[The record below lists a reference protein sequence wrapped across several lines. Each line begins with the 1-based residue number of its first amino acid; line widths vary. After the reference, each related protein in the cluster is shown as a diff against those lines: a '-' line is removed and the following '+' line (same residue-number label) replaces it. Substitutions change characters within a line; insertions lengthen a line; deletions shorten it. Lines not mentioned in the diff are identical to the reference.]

1 MGAYVV
7 QRLGAV
13 MFIMVA
19 MSILVFLATH
29 ALPSNAAGLI
39 LGQYSTPETLAAL
52 EHKLGFDQ
60 PLPVQYW
67 HWASRMLQGDM
78 GQSYEMERPVA
89 PILWDAFGRSAIL
102 AGSSMAVV
110 STLGLALGVVAS
122 VWPGLWPDHAAS
134 IFTYFGVSLPEFYW
148 GLVFILVFGST
159 FRLLPS
165 SGYANLSD
173 GLGTFVAHLVLPVA
187 TLTLTLLA
195 HVTRLT
201 RSSMIEALDSMYVKV
216 ARARGLPERLVIL
229 RHALRNALIPSITV
243 LAQDFGFLIGG
254 IVAVETVFAY
264 PGLGRMLVGALE
276 RQDLPLMQAAIL
288 VLTGVYCLANLTA
301 ALPYDQMHVRD
312 RFLPPN
318 FHYFAGTDE
327 YGRDVFSRLLLG
339 SQLSLALG
347 GTATLISMGIGVPLG
362 LIAGYRRGV
371 TDELIMRT
379 LDVMLAFPPIMLVLL
394 ILAVTPP
401 SLKKTAIAIG
411 VLAVAPIARVT
422 RSVTLDLMSG
432 EFIEAA
438 RARGERL
445 HYMLMRELLPNVWP
459 VLMVEASL
467 RVLFAVLLGA
477 VLSFLGFGVQP
488 PAADWGLMISNG
500 RAFVDTAPWISLAP
514 GIAMSV
520 TVIAISLVGDGLR
533 EVLDPRIGDRR

>member
-1 MGAYVV
+1 MA
-7 QRLGAV
+7 RLA
-13 MFIMVA
+13 
-19 MSILVFLATH
+19 
-29 ALPSNAAGLI
+29 
-39 LGQYSTPETLAAL
+39 E
-52 EHKLGFDQ
+52 
-60 PLPVQYW
+60 
-67 HWASRMLQGDM
+67 
-78 GQSYEMERPVA
+78 
-89 PILWDAFGRSAIL
+89 
-102 AGSSMAVV
+102 
-110 STLGLALGVVAS
+110 LALAPVV
-122 VWPGLWPDHAAS
+122 
-134 IFTYFGVSLPEFYW
+134 
-148 GLVFILVFGST
+148 
-159 FRLLPS
+159 R
-165 SGYANLSD
+165 
-173 GLGTFVAHLVLPVA
+173 
-187 TLTLTLLA
+187 
-195 HVTRLT
+195 R
-201 RSSMIEALDSMYVKV
+201 R
-216 ARARGLPERLVIL
+216 RR
-229 RHALRNALIPSITV
+229 
-243 LAQDFGFLIGG
+243 
-254 IVAVETVFAY
+254 
-264 PGLGRMLVGALE
+264 
-276 RQDLPLMQAAIL
+276 LPLSLVVGGAL
-288 VLTGVYCLANLTA
+288 VLTLVIIA
-301 ALPYDQMHVRD
+301 ALAQWIAPYPYDQMHIRD
-312 RFLPPN
+312 RFSPPN
-318 FHYFAGTDE
+318 LHYLAGTDE

-362 LIAGYRRGV
+362 LIAGYRRGA

-401 SLKKTAIAIG
+401 SLMKTAIAIG

-432 EFIEAA
+432 EFMEAA

-445 HYMLMRELLPNVWP
+445 RYMLMRELLPNVWP

-467 RVLFAVLLGA
+467 RVVFAVLLGA